1 MSVPSAV
8 RATALMSVPSE
19 NGGCTPCAGQHPR
32 RFFLSLYPKPMPTCT
47 GPRLCAQ
54 GWEDAV
60 ANWREIP
67 KGKQVKAI
75 WYNHA
80 IVPLWA
86 AIGLASVVCGG
97 FMIKYFAGHTEI
109 SWSKSMR
116 ATYDHQGL
124 SESRVASHNSHFGF
138 RSLNKKDFSI
148 FPFKFTS
155 MGSIAEKHGVVY
167 AKEE

>member
-1 MSVPSAV
+1 MV
-8 RATALMSVPSE
+8 RL
-19 NGGCTPCAGQHPR
+19 
-32 RFFLSLYPKPMPTCT
+32 
-47 GPRLCAQ
+47 

-60 ANWREIP
+60 KNWQEIP
-67 KGKQVKAI
+67 KGGLYKGDIKKI

-97 FMIKYFAGHTEI
+97 FMIKYFSGHTEI

-124 SESRVASHNSHFGF
+124 SESRVASHNSHFGC
-138 RSLNKKDFSI
+138 RNLNKKDFSI
-148 FPFKFTS
+148 FPFKWTS
-155 MGSIAEKHGVVY
+155 MGSIVDRHGVDY
-167 AKEE
+167 AKDA